1 MHLRTL
7 VKVALPVAVVGL
19 LSSTAVFAQ
28 DKGVS
33 TSKAPAGQPK
43 TVVGC
48 LTGYDGHY
56 TLGASND
63 MLYLLD
69 GDSAVFKKLNARMVK
84 VTGLVSEPSRNTSD
98 HNVLSQQPPTLTVQ
112 SLKKVADGCN

>member
-1 MHLRTL
+1 MRLQSL

-33 TSKAPAGQPK
+33 TNKPPAGQPK

-69 GDSAVFKKLNARMVK
+69 GDSAAFKKLNARMVK
-84 VTGLVSEPSRNTSD
+84 VTGTVSEPSRETSR
-98 HNVLSQQPPTLTVQ
+98 NNGLSQPPPTLP
-112 SLKKVADGCN
+112 

>member
-1 MHLRTL
+1 MRLRTL
-7 VKVALPVAVVGL
+7 VKVAQGVMVFGVCTSA
-19 LSSTAVFAQ
+19 AVFAQ
-28 DKGVS
+28 GQADS
-33 TSKAPAGQPK
+33 ANKAPG
-43 TVVGC
+43 
-48 LTGYDGHY
+48 GYDGRY

-63 MLYLLD
+63 TLYLLD

-84 VTGLVSEPSRNTSD
+84 VTGLVSEPSRNTSE